1 MNTVPLAF
9 ACPPSPGAPG
19 QPMATAMHP
28 PPDHHSAEKVSSA
41 LHEVD
46 LLVQQSCAEMASIAQ
61 MALAWLET
69 PQGCRQLEVVAR
81 ALMSIRNN
89 ADALAD
95 YAGTEARAVG
105 CGYEDAGE
113 LRRGEAAEA
122 AAQAVAQRFESRN
135 HVPVEG

>member
-1 MNTVPLAF
+1 MKPIQRPA
-9 ACPPSPGAPG
+9 
-19 QPMATAMHP
+19 
-28 PPDHHSAEKVSSA
+28 PPDDNRTQQLSSA
-41 LHEVD
+41 LNEVD

-105 CGYEDAGE
+105 CGYDDEGE
-113 LRRGEAAEA
+113 LRRGEAGEA
-122 AAQAVAQRFESRN
+122 AAQAVAQRLECRN

>member
-1 MNTVPLAF
+1 MTPL
-9 ACPPSPGAPG
+9 PQPTPTDNRSP
-19 QPMATAMHP
+19 Q
-28 PPDHHSAEKVSSA
+28 DVSSA
-41 LHEVD
+41 LHAVD
-46 LLVQQSCAEMASIAQ
+46 LLVQHSCAEMASIAQ

-81 ALMSIRNN
+81 ALVSIRNN

-95 YAGTEARAVG
+95 YAGTEAQAVG
-105 CGYEDAGE
+105 CGYDDPGE

-122 AAQAVAQRFESRN
+122 AAQAVAQRLECRH